1 MKQLILAL
9 IMLSLMSSCNSN
21 ESNHHVYWVGGYKTN
36 CDMGAGKSTC
46 LIVSKQ
52 ESLDN
57 QKWELFYTNIEGF
70 EFEEGQLQKVEVKE
84 QKLNDEDIAADKSN
98 ISYQLVKLLEKR
110 PDDRIAMQSEWQLEK
125 MNGEE
130 LIDSMTIPTLVIDL
144 LEMRLSG
151 NSGCNSYTGI
161 ITELGLNNISMNEMA
176 KTLKLCPEANYE
188 DEYMDLL
195 KKVKTYAVDKTK
207 LNFKDVDGK
216 VILQYRKL
224 NKTKNEV
231 RIHDVWSAVRVEGN
245 PINRMVTVPRIEFNT
260 TEMKFY
266 GNDGCNE
273 YFGPITELSKE
284 NIILGDIGST
294 RKMCPD
300 MEFPQR
306 YISALKNIVQYK
318 FTDDNILVFFNKEK
332 EEVLAFMKVD

>member
-1 MKQLILAL
+1 MKKFVIVFSVIAL
-9 IMLSLMSSCNSN
+9 VMSCNTNNKETS
-21 ESNHHVYWVGGYKTN
+21 VIWVSGYKTN

-57 QKWELFYTNIEGF
+57 QKWEFFYANIEGF

-84 QKLNDEDIAADKSN
+84 QQLNGEDMAADKSN
-98 ISYQLVKLLEKR
+98 ISYQLVKLLEKK
-110 PDDRIAMQSEWQLEK
+110 PDNRIALQSEWQLEK
-125 MNGEE
+125 MNGEA

-151 NSGCNSYTGI
+151 NSGCNSYTGSI
-161 ITELGLNNISMNEMA
+161 SELGLNNISMSEMA

-195 KKVKTYAVDKTK
+195 KKVKTYVVDKTN

-216 VILQYRKL
+216 VLLQYRKL

-231 RIHDVWSAVRVEGN
+231 RIHDVWSAVRIEGN

>member
-1 MKQLILAL
+1 MKKIVIVFSVIAL
-9 IMLSLMSSCNSN
+9 VMSCNSN
-21 ESNHHVYWVGGYKTN
+21 KKETSVIWVSGYKTN

-84 QKLNDEDIAADKSN
+84 QKLNDEDMAADKSSF
-98 ISYQLVKLLEKR
+98 SYQLVKLLEKK
-110 PDDRIAMQSEWQLEK
+110 PDNRIALQSEWQLEK
-125 MNGEE
+125 MNGEA

-151 NSGCNSYTGI
+151 NSGCNSYTGS
-161 ITELGLNNISMNEMA
+161 ITELGLNKISMSEMA

-188 DEYMDLL
+188 DEYMNLL
-195 KKVKTYAVDKTK
+195 KKVKVYEVNGAN

-216 VILQYRKL
+216 EMLQYRKL

-231 RIHDVWSAVRVEGN
+231 RIHDIWNAVRVGGY
-245 PINRMVTVPRIEFNT
+245 PINRMVTVPRLEVNT
-260 TEMKFY
+260 QDMKIY

-273 YFGPITELSKE
+273 YFGSITQLSNTAITIE
-284 NIILGDIGST
+284 NIGST

-300 MEFPQR
+300 MEFPER
-306 YISALKNIVQYK
+306 YMNALKQVKGYD
-318 FTDDNILVFFNKEK
+318 FEENILILKNTND
-332 EEVLAFMKVD
+332 EEVLAFIKGD